1 VPGGSKCARDAIQIV
16 VPFPLI
22 LLYVRDNEGLHCSVH
37 PFRGVVLGSVK
48 RIVIG
53 FYSAIFQEI
62 LKLATPPKLHPIV
75 DDDVF
80 RHSEH

>member
-22 LLYVRDNEGLHCSVH
+22 LLYVRDDEGLHRSVH

-53 FYSAIFQEI
+53 YIYIRMKKITIKIRNS
-62 LKLATPPKLHPIV
+62 
-75 DDDVF
+75 
-80 RHSEH
+80 